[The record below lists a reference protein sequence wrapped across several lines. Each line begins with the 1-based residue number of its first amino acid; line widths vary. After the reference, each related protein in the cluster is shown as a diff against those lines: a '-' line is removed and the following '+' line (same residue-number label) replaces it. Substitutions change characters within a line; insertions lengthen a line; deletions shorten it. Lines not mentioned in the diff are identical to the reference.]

1 MVHRNFVYIFEKS
14 YWKSVL
20 ICGILFNVC
29 KKIESSNFGITSKL
43 KFAIIITNLRRHIVN
58 QETNDTIIK
67 ELIRAYW
74 LELEATINYLAIS
87 VDLDGIRAE
96 EIKTSLAADIQTE
109 ISHAQELAARI
120 KEIDGRVP
128 GSFAFKPEQ
137 TSLQPPEDSTD
148 LISTIHGVIEAENV
162 AIDQY
167 NKIIRLCDG
176 IDYVTQDLCIKL
188 LADEEKH
195 RREFRGF
202 LKEFEND

>member
-1 MVHRNFVYIFEKS
+1 MAEV
-14 YWKSVL
+14 
-20 ICGILFNVC
+20 
-29 KKIESSNFGITSKL
+29 
-43 KFAIIITNLRRHIVN
+43 TNETIV
-58 QETNDTIIK
+58 EALT
-67 ELIRAYW
+67 RVYW

-96 EIKTSLAADIQTE
+96 EIKTSLAEDIQTE
-109 ISHAQELAARI
+109 ITHAQELASRI
-120 KEIDGRVP
+120 KELDGRVP

-148 LISTIHGVIEAENV
+148 LISTIHGVIEAENQ
-162 AIDQY
+162 AIEQY

-176 IDYVTQDLCIKL
+176 VDYVTQDLCIRL

-202 LKEFEND
+202 LKEFEKG

>member
-1 MVHRNFVYIFEKS
+1 MTQEKTD
-14 YWKSVL
+14 V
-20 ICGILFNVC
+20 I
-29 KKIESSNFGITSKL
+29 IEELTS
-43 KFAIIITNLRRHIVN
+43 
-58 QETNDTIIK
+58 
-67 ELIRAYW
+67 AYW

-96 EIKTSLAADIQTE
+96 EIKKSLATDIQVELT
-109 ISHAQELAARI
+109 HAQDLANRVKELG
-120 KEIDGRVP
+120 GRVP

-148 LISTIHGVIEAENV
+148 LVTTIRGVIEAENL

-176 IDYVTQDLCIKL
+176 IDYVTQDLCIRL

-195 RREFRGF
+195 RREFVGF
-202 LKEFEND
+202 LKEYE

>member
-1 MVHRNFVYIFEKS
+1 MENER
-14 YWKSVL
+14 
-20 ICGILFNVC
+20 
-29 KKIESSNFGITSKL
+29 T
-43 KFAIIITNLRRHIVN
+43 
-58 QETNDTIIK
+58 DTIIK
-67 ELIRAYW
+67 ELTRAYW
-74 LELEATINYLAIS
+74 LELEAAINFLAIS

-96 EIKTSLAADIQTE
+96 EIKKSLAADIQTE
-109 ISHAQELAARI
+109 ITHAQELAARI

-137 TSLQPPEDSTD
+137 ALLQPPEDSTD
-148 LISTIHGVIEAENV
+148 VVTAIHGVIETENS

-202 LKEFEND
+202 LKEYEKE

>member
-1 MVHRNFVYIFEKS
+1 MDNQ
-14 YWKSVL
+14 
-20 ICGILFNVC
+20 
-29 KKIESSNFGITSKL
+29 
-43 KFAIIITNLRRHIVN
+43 RR
-58 QETNDTIIK
+58 DAIIK
-67 ELIRAYW
+67 EMTRAYW

-96 EIKTSLAADIQTE
+96 EIKTSLAEDIQIE
-109 ISHAQELAARI
+109 ITHAQELAARI

-137 TSLQPPEDSTD
+137 ASLQPPEDSTD
-148 LISTIHGVIEAENV
+148 LIATIHGVIEAEDA
-162 AIDQY
+162 AIEQY

-176 IDYVTQDLCIKL
+176 IDYVTQDLCIRL

-202 LKEFEND
+202 LKEFEKE